1 PFRFDIHRPAHLC
14 SCAAVTKR
22 LHRAFILLWIVMPCF
37 GRDSRTLAA
46 AIERAIS
53 EGQNEKAQQALA
65 DLLAE
70 PRVEL
75 DVLLQTGVKLAERE
89 YYGPAADVF
98 GRAVKDYPQSF
109 EARYNLA
116 LADLALRK
124 FTEAQTALE
133 GLEHVSKDQQLA
145 REY

>member
-1 PFRFDIHRPAHLC
+1 M
-14 SCAAVTKR
+14 TKGLR
-22 LHRAFILLWIVMPCF
+22 RALILLWLVTPCF
-37 GRDSRTLAA
+37 AGDSRTLAA

-53 EGQNEKAQQALA
+53 EGQNEKARQALA

-70 PRVEL
+70 PHVEL
-75 DVLLQTGVKLAERE
+75 DVLLETGVKLAERE

-116 LADLALRK
+116 LADFALHK
-124 FTEAQTALE
+124 FAEAQTVFE
-133 GLEHVSKDQQLA
+133 GLEHVSKEQQLA
-145 REY
+145 REYLRGKIYFALRTE